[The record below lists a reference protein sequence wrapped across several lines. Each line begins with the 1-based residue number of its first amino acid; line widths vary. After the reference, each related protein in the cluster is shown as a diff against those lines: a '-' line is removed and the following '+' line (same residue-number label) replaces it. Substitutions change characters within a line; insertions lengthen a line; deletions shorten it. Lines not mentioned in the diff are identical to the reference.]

1 MLTFHP
7 LKVVE
12 VRCEGSDAL
21 CISFEVPEALHE
33 AYRFLPGQH
42 VGVRVQ
48 IGGQEV
54 RRTYSI
60 CSAADER
67 QLRIGVRVHDSGSM
81 SQYLAS
87 QLRAGDSIDV
97 LTPTGRFFAEPQPAA
112 ERTYCAFAAGSGI
125 TPILGIV
132 KNLLARE
139 PNSRFRLFY
148 SNRST
153 STIMF
158 AEELLALKDRYP
170 ARLALYFLL
179 SREPQEVELFN
190 GRLDRDKVTSLSQ
203 GLFDPLET
211 DAFFL
216 CGPGNMIESVRDA
229 LISLG
234 VDAARIH
241 AERFA
246 SDMPAG
252 TIDPAPATMRAKPK
266 RAAAEQI
273 AQVTITMDG
282 RQRTF
287 AMLDDD
293 ATVLEAAER
302 VGMELPYS
310 CRAGVCSTCRTKVTR
325 GSVEMEVNYAL
336 EPWEVQ
342 AGFVLCCQARPT
354 SRELELTYDER

>member
-7 LKVVE
+7 LKVAD
-12 VRCEGSDAL
+12 VRPEGSDAL
-21 CISFEVPEALHE
+21 SISFEVPESLRD

-42 VGVRVQ
+42 VGVRAH

-60 CSAADER
+60 CSGADDSH
-67 QLRIGVRVHDSGSM
+67 LRIGVRVHDNGSM

-87 QLRAGDSIDV
+87 QLRAGDSVDV
-97 LTPTGRFFAEPQPAA
+97 LTPTGRFFAEAKPSAA
-112 ERTYCAFAAGSGI
+112 RTYCAFAGGSGI

-132 KNLLARE
+132 KNLLASE
-139 PNSRFRLFY
+139 PESRFMLFY
-148 SNRST
+148 SNRTTAS
-153 STIMF
+153 IMF
-158 AEELLALKDRYP
+158 AEELLGLKDRYP
-170 ARLALYFLL
+170 TRLSLYFLL

-190 GRLDRDKVTSLSQ
+190 GRLDQDKVTLLSREV
-203 GLFDPLET
+203 FDPLET

-216 CGPGNMIESVRDA
+216 CGPGNMIESVRDT
-229 LISLG
+229 LLGLG
-234 VDAARIH
+234 VDASRIH
-241 AERFA
+241 MERFV

-252 TIDPAPATMRAKPK
+252 APRTAPVVEAKPQ
-266 RAAAEQI
+266 RATAAEVAQI
-273 AQVTITMDG
+273 TIVMDG

-325 GSVEMEVNYAL
+325 GTAEMEINYAL
-336 EPWEVQ
+336 EPWEVE
-342 AGFVLCCQARPT
+342 AGFILCCQARPT
-354 SRELELTYDER
+354 SGELELTYDER

>member
-7 LKVVE
+7 LKVAD
-12 VRCEGSDAL
+12 VRPEGSDAL
-21 CISFEVPEALHE
+21 SIAFAVPDSLRE

-42 VGVRVQ
+42 IGVRAH

-60 CSAADER
+60 CNAADDS
-67 QLRIGVRVHDSGSM
+67 QLRIGVRLHDNGSM
-81 SQYLAS
+81 SQYLAT
-87 QLRAGDSIDV
+87 QVRAGDSIDV
-97 LTPTGRFFAEPQPAA
+97 LTPTGRFFAEPKPSA
-112 ERTYCAFAAGSGI
+112 ERTYCAFAGGSGI

-132 KNLLARE
+132 TNLLASE
-139 PNSRFRLFY
+139 PHSRFMLFY
-148 SNRST
+148 SNRTAAS
-153 STIMF
+153 IMF

-170 ARLALYFLL
+170 TRLSLYFIL

-190 GRLDRDKVTSLSQ
+190 GRLDKDKVTLLSRAV
-203 GLFDPLET
+203 FDPLET

-216 CGPGNMIESVRDA
+216 CGPGTMIDGVRDT
-229 LISLG
+229 LLSLG

-241 AERFA
+241 TERFV
-246 SDMPAG
+246 SDMPASTAQPAAPVVPSKPQFAKAEEVAQI
-252 TIDPAPATMRAKPK
+252 TI
-266 RAAAEQI
+266 
-273 AQVTITMDG
+273 VMDG

-302 VGMELPYS
+302 VGMDLPYS
-310 CRAGVCSTCRTKVTR
+310 CRGGVCSTCRAKVTR
-325 GSVEMEVNYAL
+325 GTAEMEVNYAL
-336 EPWEVQ
+336 EPWEVA

-354 SRELELTYDER
+354 SGELELTYDER

>member
-7 LKVVE
+7 LE
-12 VRCEGSDAL
+12 VADVHPEGSDAL
-21 CISFEVPEALHE
+21 CISFEVPESLRD

-42 VGVRVQ
+42 VGVRAQ

-60 CSAADER
+60 CSAADDSH
-67 QLRIGVRVHDSGSM
+67 LRIGVRLHDNGSM
-81 SQYLAS
+81 SQYLAN

-97 LTPTGRFFAEPQPAA
+97 LTPTGRFFAEAQPSQA
-112 ERTYCAFAAGSGI
+112 RMYCAFAGGSGI

-132 KNLLARE
+132 KNLLRSE
-139 PNSRFRLFY
+139 PHSRFMLFY
-148 SNRST
+148 SNRTT
-153 STIMF
+153 SSIMF
-158 AEELLALKDRYP
+158 AEDLLALKDRYP
-170 ARLALYFLL
+170 TRLSLYFIL

-190 GRLDRDKVTSLSQ
+190 GRLDRDKITLLSREV
-203 GLFDPLET
+203 FDPLET

-216 CGPGNMIESVRDA
+216 CGPGTMIESVRDT
-229 LISLG
+229 LLGLG
-234 VDAARIH
+234 VDATRIH
-241 AERFA
+241 AERFV
-246 SDMPAG
+246 SDAPAG
-252 TIDPAPATMRAKPK
+252 SAQPAAVQAKPK
-266 RAAAEQI
+266 KAAAEEVAQI
-273 AQVTITMDG
+273 TITMDG

-293 ATVLEAAER
+293 ATVLDAAER

-310 CRAGVCSTCRTKVTR
+310 CRGGVCSTCRVKVTR
-325 GSVEMEVNYAL
+325 GTAEMEVNYAL

-354 SRELELTYDER
+354 SGELELTYDER